1 MPLVADQP
9 VAPAPVAKVH
19 RARQVRHRLCRIGNI
34 AGAAGRRLVE
44 TKADFWADID
54 GRQRRRA
61 AAGTGERPGS
71 GAIPAIFAG
80 VVDGGG
86 GPIGG
91 RAALLILVEVVK
103 TTLFLGWGG

>member
-44 TKADFWADID
+44 TKAAFWADID

-61 AAGTGERPGS
+61 AAGTGERPE
-71 GAIPAIFAG
+71 I
-80 VVDGGG
+80 
-86 GPIGG
+86 G
-91 RAALLILVEVVK
+91 RASRRERVGPYVLVTGVDS
-103 TTLFLGWGG
+103 TLKKKKEQTQRTRKRKE